1 VLLVVLAFTKARGM
15 TRLGLIVAAPVMFV
29 VLLWVSLFFFCD
41 GCD

>member
-1 VLLVVLAFTKARGM
+1 M

-29 VLLWVSLFFFCD
+29 VILFLSFFFFCD